1 MRHTKGSQVQPDE
14 APSIP
19 MDTLRQLLDIVRHLD
34 EHLAEL
40 SAQMGGW
47 LYALLFSII
56 FAETGL
62 VVFPFLP
69 GDSLL
74 FAIGALVAVEGSGL
88 SLPLMTVLLL
98 VAAIAGDAVNY
109 AIGRAVG
116 PRVFSKEDSWLLN
129 KKHLLKA
136 EAFYQRHGGKAVFLA
151 RFAPLLRTFA
161 PFVAGIG
168 RMNLLRFW
176 FFNISGG
183 ICWVVGF
190 LLAGFFFGNIPAV
203 KRNFE
208 FVILGIVIVSLLPVV
223 IEWYRSRNQPV

>member
-1 MRHTKGSQVQPDE
+1 
-14 APSIP
+14 

>member
-1 MRHTKGSQVQPDE
+1 
-14 APSIP
+14 
-19 MDTLRQLLDIVRHLD
+19 MDTLLQLLEVVRHLD
-34 EHLAEL
+34 EHLARL

-47 LYALLFSII
+47 LYTLLFAII

-62 VVFPFLP
+62 VIFPFLP

-74 FAIGALVAVEGSGL
+74 FAVGALVAVEGSGL
-88 SLPLMTVLLL
+88 SLPLMTALLL
-98 VAAIAGDAVNY
+98 VAAIAGDATNY
-109 AIGRAVG
+109 FIGRAVG

-136 EAFYQRHGGKAVFLA
+136 EAFYRRHGGKAIFLA

-168 RMNLLRFW
+168 RMNLVRFW

-190 LLAGFFFGNIPAV
+190 LLAGYFFGNIPAV

-208 FVILGIVIVSLLPVV
+208 FVILGIIVVSLLPVV
-223 IEWYRSRNQPV
+223 VEWYRSRKEPPTSP

>member
-1 MRHTKGSQVQPDE
+1 
-14 APSIP
+14 
-19 MDTLRQLLDIVRHLD
+19 MDTLLQLLEVVRHLD
-34 EHLAEL
+34 EHLARL

-47 LYALLFSII
+47 LYTLLFAIV

-62 VVFPFLP
+62 VIFPFLP

-74 FAIGALVAVEGSGL
+74 FAVGALVAVEGSGL
-88 SLPLMTVLLL
+88 SLPLMTALLL
-98 VAAIAGDAVNY
+98 VAAIAGDATNY
-109 AIGRAVG
+109 FIGRAVG

-136 EAFYQRHGGKAVFLA
+136 EAFYRRHGGKAIFLA

-168 RMNLLRFW
+168 RMNLVRFW

-190 LLAGFFFGNIPAV
+190 LLAGYFFGNIPAV

-208 FVILGIVIVSLLPVV
+208 FVILGIVVVSLLPVV
-223 IEWYRSRNQPV
+223 VEWYRSRKEPPESP

>member
-1 MRHTKGSQVQPDE
+1 
-14 APSIP
+14 
-19 MDTLRQLLDIVRHLD
+19 MDTLLQLLEVVRHLD
-34 EHLAEL
+34 EHLARL

-47 LYALLFSII
+47 LYTLLFAII

-62 VVFPFLP
+62 VIFPFLP

-74 FAIGALVAVEGSGL
+74 FAVGALVAVEGSGL
-88 SLPLMTVLLL
+88 SLPLMTALLL
-98 VAAIAGDAVNY
+98 VAAIAGDATNY
-109 AIGRAVG
+109 FIGRAVG

-136 EAFYQRHGGKAVFLA
+136 EAFYRRHGGKAIFLA

-168 RMNLLRFW
+168 RMNLVRFW

-190 LLAGFFFGNIPAV
+190 LLAGYFFGNIPAV

-208 FVILGIVIVSLLPVV
+208 FVILGIIVVSLLPVV
-223 IEWYRSRNQPV
+223 VEWYRSRKEPPASP

>member
-1 MRHTKGSQVQPDE
+1 
-14 APSIP
+14 
-19 MDTLRQLLDIVRHLD
+19 MDTLQQLLDIVRHLD

-40 SAQMGGW
+40 SSRMGGW
-47 LYALLFSII
+47 LYALLFAIV

-74 FAIGALVAVEGSGL
+74 FAVGAIVAVEGSGL
-88 SLPLMTVLLL
+88 SLPLMTALLL
-98 VAAIAGDAVNY
+98 VAAILGDAVNY

-136 EAFYQRHGGKAVFLA
+136 EAFYQRHGGKAIFLA

-190 LLAGFFFGNIPAV
+190 LLAGYFFGNIPAV

-208 FVILGIVIVSLLPVV
+208 FVILGIVFVSLLPVV
-223 IEWYRSRNQPV
+223 IEWYRSRNLKV

>member
-1 MRHTKGSQVQPDE
+1 
-14 APSIP
+14 
-19 MDTLRQLLDIVRHLD
+19 MDTLLQLLEVVRHLD
-34 EHLAEL
+34 EHLARL

-47 LYALLFSII
+47 LYTLLFAIV

-62 VVFPFLP
+62 VIFPFLP

-74 FAIGALVAVEGSGL
+74 FAVGAIVAVEGSGL
-88 SLPLMTVLLL
+88 SLPLMTALLL
-98 VAAIAGDAVNY
+98 FAAIVGDATNY
-109 AIGRAVG
+109 FIGRAIG

-136 EAFYQRHGGKAVFLA
+136 EAFYQRHGGKAIFLA

-168 RMNLLRFW
+168 RMNLVRFW

-190 LLAGFFFGNIPAV
+190 LLAGYFFGNIPAV

-208 FVILGIVIVSLLPVV
+208 FVILGIVFVSLLPVV
-223 IEWYRSRNQPV
+223 VEWYRSRKESP

>member
-1 MRHTKGSQVQPDE
+1 MDDQKPHTME
-14 APSIP
+14 
-19 MDTLRQLLDIVRHLD
+19 TFLQLIEVVRHLD
-34 EHLAEL
+34 EHLARL

-47 LYALLFSII
+47 LYSLLFAIV

-62 VVFPFLP
+62 VIFPFLP

-88 SLPLMTVLLL
+88 SLPLMTSLLL
-98 VAAIAGDAVNY
+98 IAAILGDAANY
-109 AIGRAVG
+109 SIGRAVG

-136 EAFYQRHGGKAVFLA
+136 EAFYQRHGGKAIFLA

-176 FFNISGG
+176 LFNISGG

-190 LLAGFFFGNIPAV
+190 LFAGYYFGNIPAV

-208 FVILGIVIVSLLPVV
+208 FVILGIVVVSLLPVAV
-223 IEWYRSRNQPV
+223 EWYRSRKSPD

>member
-1 MRHTKGSQVQPDE
+1 
-14 APSIP
+14 

-168 RMNLLRFW
+168 RMNLLLFW

>member
-1 MRHTKGSQVQPDE
+1 
-14 APSIP
+14 

-74 FAIGALVAVEGSGL
+74 FAIGALVAVDGSGL

-98 VAAIAGDAVNY
+98 VAAIVGDAVNY

-190 LLAGFFFGNIPAV
+190 LLAGYFFGNIPAV

-208 FVILGIVIVSLLPVV
+208 FVILGIIVVSLLPVI
-223 IEWYRSRNQPV
+223 IEWYRSRNSPV

>member
-1 MRHTKGSQVQPDE
+1 MDDQKPHTMETFLQIIE
-14 APSIP
+14 
-19 MDTLRQLLDIVRHLD
+19 IVRHLD
-34 EHLAEL
+34 EHLARL

-47 LYALLFSII
+47 LYSLLFAIV

-62 VVFPFLP
+62 VIFPFLP

-88 SLPLMTVLLL
+88 SLPLMTSLLL
-98 VAAIAGDAVNY
+98 IAAILGDAANY
-109 AIGRAVG
+109 SIGRAVG

-136 EAFYQRHGGKAVFLA
+136 EAFYQRHGGKAIFLA

-176 FFNISGG
+176 LFNISGG

-190 LLAGFFFGNIPAV
+190 LFAGYYFGNIPAV

-208 FVILGIVIVSLLPVV
+208 FVILGIVVVSLLPVAV
-223 IEWYRSRNQPV
+223 EWYRSRKSPD

>member
-1 MRHTKGSQVQPDE
+1 
-14 APSIP
+14 
-19 MDTLRQLLDIVRHLD
+19 MDTLLQLLEVVRHLD
-34 EHLAEL
+34 EHLARL

-47 LYALLFSII
+47 LYTLLFAIV

-62 VVFPFLP
+62 VIFPFLP

-74 FAIGALVAVEGSGL
+74 FAVGALVAVEGSGL
-88 SLPLMTVLLL
+88 SLPLMTALLL
-98 VAAIAGDAVNY
+98 VAAIGGDATNY
-109 AIGRAVG
+109 FIGRAVG

-136 EAFYQRHGGKAVFLA
+136 EAFYRRHGGKAIFLA

-168 RMNLLRFW
+168 RMNLVRFW

-190 LLAGFFFGNIPAV
+190 LLAGYFFGNIPAV

-208 FVILGIVIVSLLPVV
+208 FVILGIIVVSLLPVV
-223 IEWYRSRNQPV
+223 VEWYRSRKEPPASP

>member
-1 MRHTKGSQVQPDE
+1 V
-14 APSIP
+14 I
-19 MDTLRQLLDIVRHLD
+19 DTLLQLLDYVRHLD
-34 EHLAEL
+34 EHLARL
-40 SAQMGGW
+40 SAQLGAW
-47 LYALLFSII
+47 LYAFLFAII

-62 VVFPFLP
+62 VVCPFLP

-74 FAIGALVAVEGSGL
+74 FAVGAIVAVEGSGL
-88 SLPLMTVLLL
+88 SLPVMTAVLLT
-98 VAAIAGDAVNY
+98 AAILGDALNY
-109 AIGRAVG
+109 TIGRAVG
-116 PRVFSKEDSWLLN
+116 PKVFSREDSWLLN

-136 EAFYQRHGGKAVFLA
+136 EAFYQKHGGKAVFLA

-176 FFNISGG
+176 FFNVSGG

-190 LLAGFFFGNIPAV
+190 LLAGYFFGNFPAV

-208 FVILGIVIVSLLPVV
+208 FVILGIIVVSLLPVV
-223 IEWYRSRNQPV
+223 IEWYRNRNTPS

>member
-1 MRHTKGSQVQPDE
+1 
-14 APSIP
+14 
-19 MDTLRQLLDIVRHLD
+19 MDTLLQLLEVVRHLD
-34 EHLAEL
+34 EHLARL

-47 LYALLFSII
+47 LYTLLFAIV

-62 VVFPFLP
+62 VIFPFLP

-74 FAIGALVAVEGSGL
+74 FAVGALVAVEGSGL
-88 SLPLMTVLLL
+88 SLPLMTALLL
-98 VAAIAGDAVNY
+98 VAAIAGDATNY
-109 AIGRAVG
+109 FIGRAVG

-136 EAFYQRHGGKAVFLA
+136 EAFYRRHGGKAIFLA

-168 RMNLLRFW
+168 RMNLVRFW

-190 LLAGFFFGNIPAV
+190 LLAGYFFGNIPAV

-208 FVILGIVIVSLLPVV
+208 FVILGIIVVSLLPVV
-223 IEWYRSRNQPV
+223 VEWYRSRKEPPASP

>member
-1 MRHTKGSQVQPDE
+1 
-14 APSIP
+14 
-19 MDTLRQLLDIVRHLD
+19 MDTLLQLLEVVRHLD
-34 EHLAEL
+34 EHLARL

-47 LYALLFSII
+47 LYTLLFAIV

-62 VVFPFLP
+62 VIFPFLP

-74 FAIGALVAVEGSGL
+74 FAVGALVAVEGSGL
-88 SLPLMTVLLL
+88 SLPLMTALLL
-98 VAAIAGDAVNY
+98 VAAIVGDATNY
-109 AIGRAVG
+109 FIGRAIG

-136 EAFYQRHGGKAVFLA
+136 EAFYRRHGGKAIFLA

-168 RMNLLRFW
+168 RMNLVRFW

-190 LLAGFFFGNIPAV
+190 LLAGYFFGNIPAV

-208 FVILGIVIVSLLPVV
+208 FVILGIIVVSLLPVV
-223 IEWYRSRNQPV
+223 VEWYRSRKELPESP

>member
-1 MRHTKGSQVQPDE
+1 
-14 APSIP
+14 
-19 MDTLRQLLDIVRHLD
+19 MDTLQQLLDIVRHLD

-40 SAQMGGW
+40 SSQMGGW
-47 LYALLFSII
+47 LYALLFAIV

-74 FAIGALVAVEGSGL
+74 FAVGAIVAVEGSGL
-88 SLPLMTVLLL
+88 SLPLMTALLL
-98 VAAIAGDAVNY
+98 VAAILGDAVNY

-136 EAFYQRHGGKAVFLA
+136 EAFYQRHGGKAIFLA

-190 LLAGFFFGNIPAV
+190 LLAGYFFGNIPAV

-208 FVILGIVIVSLLPVV
+208 FVILGIVFVSLLPVV
-223 IEWYRSRNQPV
+223 IEWYRSRNSQV

>member
-1 MRHTKGSQVQPDE
+1 
-14 APSIP
+14 

-62 VVFPFLP
+62 VIFPFLP

-74 FAIGALVAVEGSGL
+74 FAIGALVAVDGSGL

-98 VAAIAGDAVNY
+98 VAAIVGDAANY

-161 PFVAGIG
+161 PFVAGVG

-190 LLAGFFFGNIPAV
+190 LLAGYFFGNIPAV

-208 FVILGIVIVSLLPVV
+208 FVILGIIVVSLLPVI
-223 IEWYRSRNQPV
+223 IEWYRSRNSPV

>member
-1 MRHTKGSQVQPDE
+1 MDDQKPHTME
-14 APSIP
+14 
-19 MDTLRQLLDIVRHLD
+19 TFLQLLEIVRHLD
-34 EHLAEL
+34 EHLARL

-47 LYALLFSII
+47 LYSLLFAIV

-62 VVFPFLP
+62 VIFPFLP

-88 SLPLMTVLLL
+88 SLPLMTSLLL
-98 VAAIAGDAVNY
+98 IAAILGDAANY
-109 AIGRAVG
+109 SIGRAVG

-136 EAFYQRHGGKAVFLA
+136 EAFYQRHGGKAIFLA

-176 FFNISGG
+176 LFNISGG

-190 LLAGFFFGNIPAV
+190 LFAGYYFGNIPAV

-208 FVILGIVIVSLLPVV
+208 FVILGIVVVSLLPVAV
-223 IEWYRSRNQPV
+223 EWYRSRTSPD

>member
-1 MRHTKGSQVQPDE
+1 MDDQKPHTME
-14 APSIP
+14 
-19 MDTLRQLLDIVRHLD
+19 TFLQLLEIVRHLD
-34 EHLAEL
+34 EHLARL

-47 LYALLFSII
+47 LYSLLFAIV

-62 VVFPFLP
+62 VIFPFLP

-88 SLPLMTVLLL
+88 SLPLMTSLLL
-98 VAAIAGDAVNY
+98 IAAILGDAANY
-109 AIGRAVG
+109 SIGRAVG

-136 EAFYQRHGGKAVFLA
+136 EAFYQRHGGKAIFLA

-176 FFNISGG
+176 LFNISGG

-190 LLAGFFFGNIPAV
+190 LFAGYYFGNIPAV

-208 FVILGIVIVSLLPVV
+208 FVILGIVVVSLLPVAV
-223 IEWYRSRNQPV
+223 EWYRSRKSPD

>member
-1 MRHTKGSQVQPDE
+1 METFLQIIE
-14 APSIP
+14 
-19 MDTLRQLLDIVRHLD
+19 IVRHLD
-34 EHLAEL
+34 EHLARL

-47 LYALLFSII
+47 LYSLLFAIV

-62 VVFPFLP
+62 VIFPFLP

-88 SLPLMTVLLL
+88 SLPLMTSLLL
-98 VAAIAGDAVNY
+98 IAAILGDAANY
-109 AIGRAVG
+109 SIGRAVG

-136 EAFYQRHGGKAVFLA
+136 EAFYQRHGGKAIFLA

-176 FFNISGG
+176 LFNISGG

-190 LLAGFFFGNIPAV
+190 LFAGYYFGNIPAV

-208 FVILGIVIVSLLPVV
+208 FVILGIVVVSLLPVAV
-223 IEWYRSRNQPV
+223 EWYRSRKSPD

>member
-1 MRHTKGSQVQPDE
+1 
-14 APSIP
+14 
-19 MDTLRQLLDIVRHLD
+19 MDTLRQILDIVRHLD

-98 VAAIAGDAVNY
+98 VAAIVGDAVNY

-116 PRVFSKEDSWLLN
+116 PRVFSKEHSWLLN

-176 FFNISGG
+176 FFNVSGG

-190 LLAGFFFGNIPAV
+190 LLAGYFFGNIPAV

-208 FVILGIVIVSLLPVV
+208 FVILGIVVVSLLPVV
-223 IEWYRSRNQPV
+223 IEWYRSRNSSV

>member
-1 MRHTKGSQVQPDE
+1 
-14 APSIP
+14 
-19 MDTLRQLLDIVRHLD
+19 MDTLRQILDIVRHLD

-47 LYALLFSII
+47 LYALLFSIV

-88 SLPLMTVLLL
+88 SLPLMTALLL
-98 VAAIAGDAVNY
+98 IAAISGDAVNY

-116 PRVFSKEDSWLLN
+116 PRVFAKEDSWLLN

-136 EAFYQRHGGKAVFLA
+136 EAFYQRHGGKAIFLA

-190 LLAGFFFGNIPAV
+190 LLAGYFFGNIPAV

-208 FVILGIVIVSLLPVV
+208 FVILGIVVVSLLPIV
-223 IEWYRSRNQPV
+223 IEWYRSRNPPR